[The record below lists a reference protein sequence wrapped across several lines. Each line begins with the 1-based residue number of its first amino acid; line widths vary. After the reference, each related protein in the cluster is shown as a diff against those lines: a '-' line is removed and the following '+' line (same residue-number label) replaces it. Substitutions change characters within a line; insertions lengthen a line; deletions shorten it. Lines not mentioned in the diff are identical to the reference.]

1 MEKDRVVHVCSR
13 LGTVLVSAWKDSK
26 EILQAK
32 MDKTGVS
39 LRRLPEVKGLLLFLS
54 FSLPKTVEWKDFHCT
69 VEASWELQ
77 VQCTISHW
85 IV

>member
-1 MEKDRVVHVCSR
+1 
-13 LGTVLVSAWKDSK
+13 
-26 EILQAK
+26 

-77 VQCTISHW
+77 VQCTISHYE
-85 IV
+85 